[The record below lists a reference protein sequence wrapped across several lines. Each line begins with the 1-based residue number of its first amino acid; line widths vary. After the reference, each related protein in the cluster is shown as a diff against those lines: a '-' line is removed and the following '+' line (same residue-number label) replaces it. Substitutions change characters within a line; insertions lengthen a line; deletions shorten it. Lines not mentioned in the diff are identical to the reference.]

1 MEAYSNIKAYRSVGL
16 DIKGY
21 RKLKPPEASRGPAK
35 SISTK
40 KCLALYPIMAMAA

>member
-21 RKLKPPEASRGPAK
+21 KEAEAPEASRGPAK
-35 SISTK
+35 CISTK
-40 KCLALYPIMAMAA
+40 KCLGLYPTMAMAA